1 MEEDIKSDFD
11 PVIYDIPERG
21 LIAAVIN
28 FAFADAC
35 QTTKNSE
42 FGGIAYDG
50 MDFLM
55 SSRSDPWFELL
66 EINPE
71 AARESLLNKTS
82 VLPCYAKFRFWY
94 RVWKN
99 RIRISSSGKIKT
111 GLPRQKSSVTGKLY

>member
-1 MEEDIKSDFD
+1 MEEDIKSDYD

-21 LIAAVIN
+21 IIAGVIN

-35 QTTKNSE
+35 QTTKNSN
-42 FGGIAYDG
+42 FRVAFDG

-82 VLPCYAKFRFWY
+82 VLPCYAKFRFLY

-99 RIRISSSGKIKT
+99 RIRVSSSGKIKT
-111 GLPRQKSSVTGKLY
+111 GAPSQKSSVKGYY

>member
-21 LIAAVIN
+21 IIAGVIN

-35 QTTKNSE
+35 QRTQNSE
-42 FGGIAYDG
+42 FGGVALDG

-55 SSRSDPWFELL
+55 TSRSDPWFELL
-66 EINPE
+66 DINPE

-94 RVWKN
+94 RVWK
-99 RIRISSSGKIKT
+99 SGMDVTASGKIKT
-111 GLPRQKSSVTGKLY
+111 GLASRKSSF